1 MNEFEIKGNWKKI
14 RAKLQQKY
22 PGLTNDDLTY
32 VVGQGEELLRK
43 LGEKTGKSREAII
56 GEINSM

>member
-1 MNEFEIKGNWKKI
+1 MNEFEIKGNWEKI
-14 RAKLQQKY
+14 RARLQQKY
-22 PGLTNDDLTY
+22 PGLTSDDLTY

-43 LGEKTGKSREAII
+43 LGEKTGKTREALI